1 VGGHDRDLIELAVE
15 SDDGGGEG
23 DGDLV
28 GGDYFCGDRAGSG
41 AESVAY
47 GRVDGGIH
55 EALHGESY
63 VFGGKGSAVGK
74 VHAMAQ
80 LEGDLPAV
88 GRDFPGLGE
97 FGLEFLGVTVDA
109 GENASGEVT
118 DGESGVV
125 ID

>member
-1 VGGHDRDLIELAVE
+1 
-15 SDDGGGEG
+15 
-23 DGDLV
+23 
-28 GGDYFCGDRAGSG
+28 
-41 AESVAY
+41 
-47 GRVDGGIH
+47 VDGGIH

-125 ID
+125 IDEKRIEGLGFGADAEAQFAARLGEGGGEQDEADEEGRDSSLCSE